1 MSDMGTF
8 RVDLEV
14 ENPSQPGARVTV
26 ADVLV
31 ATGAELSCLP
41 SIALES
47 LGIPRSEVRKFR
59 VADGTV
65 IERWIGPA
73 FIRLSG
79 KRTSDDVIFAEPG
92 DLALLGARSLVGL
105 NLAIDPISKR
115 LVDAEPAP
123 AASIL

>member
-31 ATGAELSCLP
+31 ATGAELSCFP
-41 SIALES
+41 SVALES
-47 LGIPRSEVRKFR
+47 LGIPRTEVRKFR
-59 VADGTV
+59 LADGTV

-92 DLALLGARSLVGL
+92 DLTLLGARSLAGL
-105 NLAIDPISKR
+105 NLIIDPALKR
-115 LVDAEPAP
+115 LIDAGPTP
-123 AASIL
+123 AATFA